1 MEGSQVK
8 HRPPGEDYWQN
19 IDGTLSCRSTIIAA
33 LTPGGGKV
41 EREDGQRL
49 FDMQGRLF
57 GVILNDGTIL
67 RTKSDNSK
75 DDHSHPTSQD
85 KASAKAGEAK
95 KGKAFGEIIVKSKII
110 NIRNFTVC
118 LIKFFL
124 HIDPIPK
131 NQKDVKCFFEDFKII
146 K

>member
-1 MEGSQVK
+1 M
-8 HRPPGEDYWQN
+8 
-19 IDGTLSCRSTIIAA
+19 
-33 LTPGGGKV
+33 
-41 EREDGQRL
+41 EREAGGQRL
-49 FDMQGRLF
+49 YDMQGRLF

-67 RTKSDNSK
+67 RTKSDNIK
-75 DDHSHPTSQD
+75 DHSPPTSQD

-131 NQKDVKCFFEDFKII
+131 NQKDVKCFFEDFGII